1 MKYQLY
7 ICITSKVR
15 DRKQN
20 FQFCP
25 KFKRHTSDTNHWIG
39 IIFTLDLYFLV
50 NSLHM
55 KYQINK
61 CIPSNVRER
70 KQNLIFYKIQEA
82 EFSKIIGPGPN
93 SNLTCVFFYDISI
106 YQIWVKICATVDVI
120 MVGEWI
126 SHFFLSSV
134 ELLLQKSSDRKQIQ
148 IQHVVL

>member
-70 KQNLIFYKIQEA
+70 KQNLIFYKIQEV

-93 SNLTCVFFYDISI
+93 SNLTCVFFMTYPYI
-106 YQIWVKICATVDVI
+106 K
-120 MVGEWI
+120 
-126 SHFFLSSV
+126 F
-134 ELLLQKSSDRKQIQ
+134 ELKYVQRLM
-148 IQHVVL
+148 